1 LADKASKKGSLLGVE
16 LSEEGRREVLEDLFV
31 FGKENQRPFLNRMA
45 VLLFLSTVIATC
57 GLLANS
63 AAVVIGAMLIAP
75 MMRPVMSAAGSIVM
89 GWPDRLIESLVLVS
103 AMAVAAVAIA
113 VGIGQF
119 APDMVDIPEQVMFR
133 TEPTYFDLI
142 IALAAGAGGAYT
154 MTRKESSAI
163 PGVAMAVSLLPPL
176 ASCGILLVFTENELA
191 LRAFI
196 LFVTNFFAMTLASTV
211 VFLLSG
217 VSPEDTRRESAKFI
231 GTLIFVFALLVAG
244 ISIPLYYYSTTV
256 WFDDQ
261 YEAARSDILQTW
273 LEENNQRLLDFEMDE
288 KHKIMF
294 LTLTGPKAPVWLG
307 DLHEDLKQD
316 MKEDGL
322 EGDFK
327 IQTNWTRSVQIN
339 WPPPAAG
346 ELNPQ
351 EIVKAAVEKRELL
364 KSNVWVWRRT
374 NYIGGVWSGSD
385 SIGDYTVTFSKD
397 NKMNVKVSCRKLK
410 SAFQVSQG
418 SLDIDIKQSIWGD
431 CAGNNLDAMFIND
444 LNRVVDYQVLHDTL
458 VLELGSGNGAM
469 FFAPVTQ

>member
-1 LADKASKKGSLLGVE
+1 
-16 LSEEGRREVLEDLFV
+16 
-31 FGKENQRPFLNRMA
+31 
-45 VLLFLSTVIATC
+45 
-57 GLLANS
+57 
-63 AAVVIGAMLIAP
+63 
-75 MMRPVMSAAGSIVM
+75 
-89 GWPDRLIESLVLVS
+89 
-103 AMAVAAVAIA
+103 
-113 VGIGQF
+113 
-119 APDMVDIPEQVMFR
+119 MVDIPEQVMFR

-231 GTLIFVFALLVAG
+231 GTLIFVFAVLVAG

-261 YEAARSDILQTW
+261 YEAARSEILQTW
-273 LEENNQRLLDFEMDE
+273 LQDHNQRLLDIELDE
-288 KHKIMF
+288 TNKIVF
-294 LTLTGPKAPVWLG
+294 LSLSGPKPPIWLG
-307 DLHEDLKQD
+307 DLHADLKQH

-322 EGDFK
+322 DIDFT
-327 IQTNWTRSVQIN
+327 IQTNWTRSVEIS

-346 ELNPQ
+346 EVNP
-351 EIVKAAVEKRELL
+351 EDIFKAALEKKELL
-364 KSNVWVWRRT
+364 KSNVWGWRRT
-374 NYIGGVWSGSD
+374 RYLGGVWSGND
-385 SIGDYTVTFSKD
+385 TITDYTVTFSKD
-397 NKMNVKVSCRKLK
+397 NKLRVKTSCRKLK
-410 SAFQVSQG
+410 SSYHLSQG
-418 SLDIDIKQSIWGD
+418 SLDIDIEPSIWGD
-431 CAGNNLDAMFIND
+431 CAGNNMDTMFVND
-444 LNRVVDYQVLHDTL
+444 LNRVVDYRVIDDGL

-469 FFAPVTQ
+469 FFSPVAGSAD